1 MQKGK
6 RAVCAITVF
15 LLVLFAICFVL
26 GTISHCPPFNLIGK
40 ATKEQPY
47 YFEDSSVRWSRISDF
62 AVCED
67 KLYILFSD
75 KGCMDC
81 YNLDGTY
88 LYSYAFD
95 LGEKGKAELYV
106 SNDLLYVKSRDLRF
120 YRFQNGTFVDIF
132 DVSAKELAS
141 VLDSLTTNKQQVGDV
156 SYNLRGS
163 SIWCETPPGSEII
176 LSRPGWM
183 AVFQGSLLL
192 IAGGVAFVLSCI
204 ALYFSRKK
212 VNSSCALL
220 A

>member
-1 MQKGK
+1 MQKVK
-6 RAVCAITVF
+6 KAVCVIAVL
-15 LLVLFAICFVL
+15 LLVIFASCFVL
-26 GTISHCPPFNLIGK
+26 GTISHCSPLNLNGK

-47 YFEDSSVRWSRISDF
+47 YFENPSVRWSSISDF

-67 KLYILFSD
+67 IMYVLFSD
-75 KGCMDC
+75 KGLMDC
-81 YNLDGTY
+81 YYLDGTY
-88 LYSYAFD
+88 LCSYTLD

-106 SNDLLYVKSRDLRF
+106 SDDLLYVKSRDLRF
-120 YRFQNGTFVDIF
+120 YRFQNGEFVDTF
-132 DVSAKELAS
+132 EVSAKELAAT
-141 VLDSLTTNKQQVGDV
+141 LDTLTTSKQQMGNA
-156 SYNLRGS
+156 SYSLRGS
-163 SIWCETPPGSEII
+163 SIWRETPDGSVII

-220 A
+220 S